1 MRRAS
6 GNPLDFNDTQAPQ
19 YDQCNPLHCEIE
31 PSGADTRGKNVL
43 HRVIYA
49 SEAVGATGVS
59 TLSIAQILGVSDANN
74 RRDGINAAV
83 MFHRGH
89 IVQAMEGKRADLDRL
104 MRRLLADRR
113 HTGLRV
119 LVDTPI
125 TTPLLDEPIAVCPD
139 PRALLARIGVSEISR
154 ITANEAEAILDFKYA
169 A

>member
-1 MRRAS
+1 M
-6 GNPLDFNDTQAPQ
+6 
-19 YDQCNPLHCEIE
+19 
-31 PSGADTRGKNVL
+31 L

-59 TLSIAQILGVSDANN
+59 TLTLAHILGASEANN
-74 RRDGINAAV
+74 RRDGITAAV

-89 IVQAMEGKRADLDRL
+89 IVQAMEGRRADLDRL
-104 MRRLLADRR
+104 MLRLLADRR

-125 TTPLLDEPIAVCPD
+125 SSRMLPDAISVCPD
-139 PRALLARIGVSEISR
+139 PRALLERIGVVEISR
-154 ITANEAEAILDFKYA
+154 LTANEAEAMLDFKYA

>member
-1 MRRAS
+1 M
-6 GNPLDFNDTQAPQ
+6 
-19 YDQCNPLHCEIE
+19 
-31 PSGADTRGKNVL
+31 L

-59 TLSIAQILGVSDANN
+59 TLTLAHILGASEANN
-74 RRDGINAAV
+74 RRDGITAAV

-89 IVQAMEGKRADLDRL
+89 IVQAMEGRRADLDRL

-125 TTPLLDEPIAVCPD
+125 SSRLLEDPISVCPD
-139 PRALLARIGVSEISR
+139 PRTLLERIGVVELSR
-154 ITANEAEAILDFKYA
+154 LTANEAEAMLEFKYA

>member
-1 MRRAS
+1 M
-6 GNPLDFNDTQAPQ
+6 
-19 YDQCNPLHCEIE
+19 
-31 PSGADTRGKNVL
+31 L

-59 TLSIAQILGVSDANN
+59 TLTLAHILGASEANN
-74 RRDGINAAV
+74 RRDGITASI

-89 IVQAMEGKRADLDRL
+89 IVQAMEGRRADLDRL

-125 TTPLLDEPIAVCPD
+125 SSRMLPDAISVCPD
-139 PRALLARIGVSEISR
+139 PRALLERIGVVEISR
-154 ITANEAEAILDFKYA
+154 LTANEAEAMLDFKYA

>member
-1 MRRAS
+1 M
-6 GNPLDFNDTQAPQ
+6 
-19 YDQCNPLHCEIE
+19 
-31 PSGADTRGKNVL
+31 L

-59 TLSIAQILGVSDANN
+59 TLTLAHILGASEANN
-74 RRDGINAAV
+74 RRDGITAAI

-89 IVQAMEGKRADLDRL
+89 IVQAMEGRRADLDRL

-125 TTPLLDEPIAVCPD
+125 SSRILHDAVSVCPD
-139 PRALLARIGVSEISR
+139 PRALLERIGVVEISR
-154 ITANEAEAILDFKYA
+154 LTANEAEAMLDFKYA